1 MSCPFSLENVKFRE
15 TAHIAFEDEY
25 VTAYQSTD
33 IVPKIYKSVNTP
45 RDKNGLA
52 SGKPKTYY
60 RTRYSEWVTEKT
72 FITQYQKIREKFE
85 VMLIIEILKI
95 IASLSIT
102 IALFYTF
109 FKVGRLSA
117 YDRLLEHFNDAVKLI
132 SKQEVIIQTYEQKLK
147 EIEKEAQQ

>member
-1 MSCPFSLENVKFRE
+1 MSRPFSLQGVKFRE

-72 FITQYQKIREKFE
+72 FITQYQKIREKF
-85 VMLIIEILKI
+85 
-95 IASLSIT
+95 
-102 IALFYTF
+102 
-109 FKVGRLSA
+109 
-117 YDRLLEHFNDAVKLI
+117 
-132 SKQEVIIQTYEQKLK
+132 
-147 EIEKEAQQ
+147 

>member
-1 MSCPFSLENVKFRE
+1 MSCPFSFENVKFRE

-25 VTAYQSTD
+25 VTD

-72 FITQYQKIREKFE
+72 FIAQYQKIREKF
-85 VMLIIEILKI
+85 
-95 IASLSIT
+95 
-102 IALFYTF
+102 
-109 FKVGRLSA
+109 
-117 YDRLLEHFNDAVKLI
+117 
-132 SKQEVIIQTYEQKLK
+132 
-147 EIEKEAQQ
+147 

>member
-72 FITQYQKIREKFE
+72 FVEQYQKSEKN
-85 VMLIIEILKI
+85 
-95 IASLSIT
+95 S
-102 IALFYTF
+102 
-109 FKVGRLSA
+109 
-117 YDRLLEHFNDAVKLI
+117 KLC
-132 SKQEVIIQTYEQKLK
+132 L
-147 EIEKEAQQ
+147 